1 MSGAKRN
8 SKWRQFK
15 KPGSK
20 SPSEICREYSRHCG
34 SIWDILKESLE
45 KVPDAVLKV
54 AVDEEVSVGDTTNS
68 TG

>member
-1 MSGAKRN
+1 MSGAKRK

-20 SPSEICREYSRHCG
+20 SSSEKFREYSQHRR

-54 AVDEEVSVGDTTNS
+54 ADDEELSV
-68 TG
+68 